1 MSLDHPVGAPSW
13 FELATSDQAAAETF
27 YSALFGW
34 TRRETP
40 MPDGSHTTVSE
51 DGGFAASHMPSQAR
65 LT

>member
-1 MSLDHPVGAPSW
+1 MPQLPPKYSQPPALAMALDSS
-13 FELATSDQAAAETF
+13 TS
-27 YSALFGW
+27 GRP
-34 TRRETP
+34 RRPASSSMIRP